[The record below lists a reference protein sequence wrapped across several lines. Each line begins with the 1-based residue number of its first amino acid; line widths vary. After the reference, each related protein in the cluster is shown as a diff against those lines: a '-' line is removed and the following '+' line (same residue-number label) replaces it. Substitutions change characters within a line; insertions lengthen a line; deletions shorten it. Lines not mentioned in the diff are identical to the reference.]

1 MGIVVSLLYLLLYVA
16 AACLCAVLIV
26 WVMRQMGVAIDP
38 HTYRIGRI
46 VLALIVLIL
55 IVSWVAGILPLAHWQ
70 RVALA

>member
-1 MGIVVSLLYLLLYVA
+1 
-16 AACLCAVLIV
+16 VLIV

-70 RVALA
+70 RVALV